1 MKIKETHLRN
11 TTVKRVVNIKL
22 KLRLQTTF
30 KEQIVKDGIET
41 KDVKYFDYED

>member
-1 MKIKETHLRN
+1 MKMKETHLRN

-30 KEQIVKDGIET
+30 EEQIVKDGIGT
-41 KDVKYFDYED
+41 KDVK